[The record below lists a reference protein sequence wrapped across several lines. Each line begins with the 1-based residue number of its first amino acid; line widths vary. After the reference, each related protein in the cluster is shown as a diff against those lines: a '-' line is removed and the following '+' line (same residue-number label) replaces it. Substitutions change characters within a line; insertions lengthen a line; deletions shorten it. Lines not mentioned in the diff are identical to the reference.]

1 MTKCSG
7 DEHIIEFKVETVI
20 KSNASVSLCESALL
34 RVQQNLS
41 KSPLGNMSSHSL
53 GKNKATWLYLAAKEA
68 GKRLSSQW
76 GPPPHTL
83 PLTKALHPSKLR
95 PAIFIPM
102 LPNLSSDLSLETEAR
117 GGQTFLLGQILD
129 AVCGQHAQSGTQLC
143 PQVCAPSHVLHPR
156 E

>member
-7 DEHIIEFKVETVI
+7 YEHIIEFKVETVI

-41 KSPLGNMSSHSL
+41 KSPWETCPLSL

-83 PLTKALHPSKLR
+83 PLTKALHPSKLW

-129 AVCGQHAQSGTQLC
+129 AVCGQHAQSGTQRC